1 MVHRDLK
8 LENILLTTAD
18 FGPDFSIK
26 VTDFGLSNMK
36 GIAGCDEQMMD
47 SRCGTLFYMG
57 NNPLCVCVCVFMI
70 FGSTAPEVLK
80 NKSEYS
86 KLCDIWS
93 IGVIMYTM

>member
-8 LENILLTTAD
+8 LENILMTTAD

-57 NNPLCVCVCVFMI
+57 IESSTIIISILMLCFHSSWGV
-70 FGSTAPEVLK
+70 E
-80 NKSEYS
+80 EQ
-86 KLCDIWS
+86 
-93 IGVIMYTM
+93 IGVQ

>member
-57 NNPLCVCVCVFMI
+57 NESQHHFMYLYVM
-70 FGSTAPEVLK
+70 FSQL
-80 NKSEYS
+80 
-86 KLCDIWS
+86 LRC
-93 IGVIMYTM
+93 